1 MAEPENPADLALKAR
16 KIRDG
21 AMIMPLFG
29 LMVLTPPIAN
39 LFAVSGRLFGVP
51 IIVTY
56 IFAVWAVLIL
66 GAALLARRL
75 RRTGDVTERLQAREA
90 PRYPDGSAP

>member
-16 KIRDG
+16 KIRDT

-39 LFAVSGRLFGVP
+39 LFAVSGRILGVP
-51 IIVTY
+51 VIVAY
-56 IFAVWAVLIL
+56 IFAVWALLIL

-75 RRTGDVTERLQAREA
+75 WRSGDLTERLQGREQ
-90 PRYPDGSAP
+90 PKYPDGSVP